1 MTLEKFVAIISAVDA
16 QTVMLITAVTA
27 IASIFIAII
36 ALFFS
41 VWQGLQTRK
50 HNKLSVRPL
59 LKFYPRQSDDSQ
71 NGHYRLALVNCGI
84 GPAVIKNV
92 KLLFDGV
99 LVPHCDDTDFR
110 DHINHIIRE
119 QAVLPKYKT
128 HADIKTLLI
137 IYKIAAIS
145 FDESL
150 IAGKEKI
157 IFEFDYNNT
166 ALDINVIRKIGLLV
180 EYESFYKEKFPRLEY
195 NKGKFIG

>member
-1 MTLEKFVAIISAVDA
+1 MKILCTLWDIVSANPALDV
-16 QTVMLITAVTA
+16 
-27 IASIFIAII
+27 AII
-36 ALFFS
+36 ALFYAVF
-41 VWQGLQTRK
+41 QGWKSHK

-59 LKFYPRQSDDSQ
+59 LKFYPRQSDDGQ

-137 IYKIAAIS
+137 IYAISSIS

-150 IAGKEKI
+150 VAGKEKI

-166 ALDINVIRKIGLLV
+166 ALDINVIRKIGLLI
-180 EYESFYKEKFPRLEY
+180 EYESFYEEKFPRLEY
-195 NKGKFIG
+195 NKGKFID